1 MTVTRRRRLKG
12 LEVEPARGPD
22 IEAVRIADMEDKPEV
37 MRLLVE
43 AHDENGLVP
52 YHLPKVE
59 WWLDRMLNPDAIPAW
74 DTQPRGVIGVIGG
87 KRLKGLAILII
98 GSIWYATERHLE
110 ELIVF
115 VPPEHRAQ
123 WHHNTLIEWMKEQ
136 SRSTG
141 LRLMAGILSDKPRI
155 EAKIRLYERKLP
167 KAGAV
172 FCFDPLTQISTAI
185 CVMH

>member
-1 MTVTRRRRLKG
+1 MTAARRRRLRG
-12 LEVEPARGPD
+12 LEVAPVRGPD
-22 IEAVRIADMEDKPEV
+22 IETVRIAGPEDKAEV
-37 MRLLVE
+37 MRLLIE
-43 AHDENGLVP
+43 AHAENGLVP

-59 WWLDRMLNPDAIPAW
+59 WLLDRMLSPELIPAW

-87 KRLKGLAILII
+87 KRLKGMAILII
-98 GSIWYATERHLE
+98 GSIWYAIERHLE

-115 VPPEHRAQ
+115 VPPEYRHQ
-123 WHHNTLIEWMKEQ
+123 YIHNTLIEWMKEQ

-141 LRLMAGILSDKPRI
+141 LRLMAGILSDKPRV

-172 FCFDPLTQISTAI
+172 FCFDPLTQVSTAVL
-185 CVMH
+185 VMH